1 MSGVSVRA
9 QDFGWHYPN
18 RPQPACQGL
27 SFEIPAGQKVLL
39 LGPSGAGKSTLLLAL
54 AGLLEDEGQQ
64 TGSLYLDGRPLG
76 GQAGA
81 DQQLAGLGPGRPV
94 GLLQQ
99 DPESSLV
106 LERIGDDTAFGPE
119 NLGLEPEEIWA
130 RVDQALEAVGLGHL
144 DQRQS
149 SSQLSGGQKQ
159 RLGLA
164 GILAMRPGLIL
175 LDEPTANLDEAGVEE
190 VRRAILEVA
199 DQQGATLLMI
209 EHRVEAWLD
218 QVDRVL
224 VIDAPERGPGT
235 LCHDGPPAQVLEEAR
250 EELIQAGIWV
260 PGYRPALEPRAGK
273 GAQAQLNPS
282 GQPAASAQLSVS
294 AHPAASAQPGS
305 LAGRQTAPLLEAQDL
320 GLSRSV
326 LSARTRRQALAAQQA
341 QDPSYRLQ
349 LPLLAEGI
357 NLTLEAGEHLAITGP
372 NGSGKSSLGLVLAG
386 LLPPAAGLLTAGP
399 QLRSPHR
406 GPMPGSSQTQQQ
418 AQLRPGPLSW
428 LGRRKPQDLGPAP
441 ISWPAAELAARI
453 GLVFQNPE
461 QQFLTGSVREEL
473 EFGLRNL
480 ARSRRQPLDPQALG
494 QASDL
499 LLERS
504 GLAHLAQANP
514 FTLSGGEKRRLSVA
528 SALASEPDLLIL
540 DEPTFGQ
547 DTKTWAQLL
556 NLLSQL
562 LEEGKTIISITH
574 DQAYLQAL
582 GGRVYQMQAEGG
594 RR

>member
-1 MSGVSVRA
+1 
-9 QDFGWHYPN
+9 
-18 RPQPACQGL
+18 
-27 SFEIPAGQKVLL
+27 
-39 LGPSGAGKSTLLLAL
+39 
-54 AGLLEDEGQQ
+54 
-64 TGSLYLDGRPLG
+64 
-76 GQAGA
+76 
-81 DQQLAGLGPGRPV
+81 
-94 GLLQQ
+94 
-99 DPESSLV
+99 
-106 LERIGDDTAFGPE
+106 
-119 NLGLEPEEIWA
+119 
-130 RVDQALEAVGLGHL
+130 
-144 DQRQS
+144 
-149 SSQLSGGQKQ
+149 
-159 RLGLA
+159 
-164 GILAMRPGLIL
+164 
-175 LDEPTANLDEAGVEE
+175 
-190 VRRAILEVA
+190 
-199 DQQGATLLMI
+199 
-209 EHRVEAWLD
+209 
-218 QVDRVL
+218 
-224 VIDAPERGPGT
+224 DAPDRGPGT

-273 GAQAQLNPS
+273 RTQTQLNPS
-282 GQPAASAQLSVS
+282 NQPAVSAQLSV
-294 AHPAASAQPGS
+294 SAQPGS

-406 GPMPGSSQTQQQ
+406 GPEPGSSQTQQQ
-418 AQLRPGPLSW
+418 TQLRPAPLSW